1 MVDYN
6 FFSSENALKQVQK
19 DGTDAHSTSG
29 TLLFDDYQHYNFALS
44 NTSKA
49 FEIGFENIP
58 QNVFGVYSPRLKRK
72 AEKPELSELLVSD
85 SSNTNQT
92 YLWEKAEVRLVSG
105 LGDRSAYGLPDEK
118 GCIVLK
124 MDNAV
129 NMQDAGLKENDVIY
143 SIYGEDIDSVETLMR
158 LTNKYKWKKTLL
170 LECFRN
176 QQKLKISLVLD

>member
-85 SSNTNQT
+85 SANTNQT
-92 YLWEKAEVRLVSG
+92 YLWERPKSDWSMVWAIGQLMVCLMKK
-105 LGDRSAYGLPDEK
+105 D
-118 GCIVLK
+118 VL
-124 MDNAV
+124 
-129 NMQDAGLKENDVIY
+129 Y
-143 SIYGEDIDSVETLMR
+143 
-158 LTNKYKWKKTLL
+158 
-170 LECFRN
+170 
-176 QQKLKISLVLD
+176 